1 MRATAME
8 DDMNKA
14 NHFGVRWD
22 ENDAALTLEDK
33 LNHMPTS
40 ARTAALL
47 KLLLSD
53 KFNDNGNLLRAASA
67 YAIYKVKAPS
77 RELLEAA
84 VQNYRFLLKQ
94 SSWISSYGDE
104 APALKSCVMREAD
117 LAVKQL
123 SSITPVEFVSAAL
136 TVIANAVHHAKR
148 VKRLPVHARDVRYRK
163 LSEFAEVSFEAL
175 RGVID
180 SDKDLQDA
188 KLAVEKAMIDA
199 DRGVSLDQEQITN
212 LYVPFVKLVAQ
223 RYYKEAGSGHRSWF
237 EIFDDATVEQIATQF
252 AVDYIASRQ

>member
-1 MRATAME
+1 MNATATE

-33 LNHMPTS
+33 LNHMPAST
-40 ARTAALL
+40 RNAALL
-47 KLLLSD
+47 KLLLSE
-53 KFNDNGNLLRAASA
+53 KFNDNGNLLRAAAA
-67 YAIYKVKAPS
+67 YVIYKVKAPS

-84 VQNYRFLLKQ
+84 VQNYRFLLKH
-94 SSWISSYGDE
+94 SSWLSSYGED
-104 APALKSCVMREAD
+104 AIALKSCLIRESD

-123 SSITPVEFVSAAL
+123 SSITHVEFVSAAL
-136 TVIANAVHHAKR
+136 TVIANAVHRAKR
-148 VKRLPVHARDVRYRK
+148 VHKLPVHARDVRYRK

-188 KLAVEKAMIDA
+188 KIAVEKAMVDA
-199 DRGVSLDQEQITN
+199 DRGVSLDQEQITS

-223 RYYKEAGSGHRSWF
+223 RYYKEAGSGHLSWF
-237 EIFDDATVEQIATQF
+237 DIFDDETVEQIATQF